1 VRKILDTTPLFL
13 AHLRDTLAVK
23 GIARVTLH
31 EPLTNL
37 RKVVI
42 LQFARGV
49 PRTEVWRAL
58 YGVLINKSV
67 CGVRVTNSGNE
78 YKKQY
83 FSYAFAPTPHPGPR
97 TAAMGPQRW
106 ADSKEPD
113 AKVLAEI
120 YGSKLLKLLPRVE

>member
-1 VRKILDTTPLFL
+1 MTPSESSVVKKLAYEPLFL

-42 LQFARGV
+42 LQFVRGV

-58 YGVLINKSV
+58 YGVLTLHAFVGKFVIAVDDDIDPHNADAVLWAMS
-67 CGVRVTNSGNE
+67 GHAPPTN
-78 YKKQY
+78 
-83 FSYAFAPTPHPGPR
+83 PGWIR
-97 TAAMGPQRW
+97 R
-106 ADSKEPD
+106 S
-113 AKVLAEI
+113 
-120 YGSKLLKLLPRVE
+120 